1 MDDGNVHYE
10 DKDGYTRHD
19 DVNYDD
25 EDIHVYD
32 DKDIHVDD
40 YYDKFQCD
48 KWLGTCCLLWKLRK
62 EFVTWL
68 SSWLG
73 CGVEFCI

>member
-10 DKDGYTRHD
+10 DKDGYTRHN

-40 YYDKFQCD
+40 HYDKLQRD
-48 KWLGTCCLLWKLRK
+48 K
-62 EFVTWL
+62 
-68 SSWLG
+68 
-73 CGVEFCI
+73 